1 MTLRTAT
8 IALLVVLLPSLAAAQ
23 ASSRSVPRLPEPAGL
38 AEVFQRDEL
47 TGLALSGL
55 DPVTFFLPDG
65 PKPGRTEL
73 QAVWAGVAWRFASE
87 ANKAAFVASP
97 DAYAPRIGGYDALA
111 ASQKRIVNASPAFHV
126 VRDGR
131 LYLFRSEDSRARFL
145 ADATIPARSEE
156 AWLGLRAELVQ
167 R

>member
-1 MTLRTAT
+1 
-8 IALLVVLLPSLAAAQ
+8 
-23 ASSRSVPRLPEPAGL
+23 
-38 AEVFQRDEL
+38 VFQRDEL

-73 QAVWAGVAWRFASE
+73 QVVWAGVAWRFASE

-111 ASQKRIVNASPAFHV
+111 ASQMRIVNASPAFHA

-145 ADATIPARSEE
+145 ADASIPARSEE
-156 AWLGLRAELVQ
+156 AWLGLCAELVQ